1 MLVSVEHLS
10 KMQNVRTIV
19 DDVSFAI
26 EEKDRIALVGVNGTG
41 KSTLLRVIAGKEK
54 ADSGTITY
62 RRELRI
68 SMLDQ
73 DPVFDASSTV
83 LDAVLAGADDVSAYE
98 ARSILN
104 RLGMRDME
112 AEIGILSGGQKKRV
126 ALARAL
132 LRPCDLLILDEPT
145 NHLDAQ
151 MIEWLERYLQKRTS
165 ALLMV
170 THDRYFMERICTK
183 MMELSQAKLYTYQ
196 ANYSAYLEAKAER
209 LQLEQSRE
217 AKRRSLLRKEL
228 EWVRAGVQ
236 ARSTKSRARLE
247 RFEQLSAVRSPQQE
261 GSVELNLRSSRLGR
275 KTIEC
280 VSLGK
285 RYGDHVL
292 FEHFSLQFKRNERIG
307 IIGENGC
314 GKTTLLKIMAGE
326 CAPDSGEVIRGET
339 VKIGFF
345 HQGHD
350 QMDGAMRVIDYIR
363 EVSDQIETAQ
373 GTRTA
378 AQMLE
383 QFLFDKN
390 LQYNTIGRLSGG
402 EKRRLYLLRVL
413 MSAPNVLFLDEPTN
427 DLDITTLTIL
437 EDYLDGFAGA
447 VVAVS
452 HDRYFLDRIAQRI
465 FAYEGEGRIRQYPGG
480 YSDYAR
486 LREEDA
492 RAQEKPAPKKAE
504 PPREKRE
511 KKAKFTFRE
520 QKEFETIDAD
530 VERAEAAVRGIE
542 AQMEAAQ
549 ADYVELQRLTQEREQ
564 AQAAL
569 DALTERWVYLHDLH
583 ERMEAEQ
590 RNG

>member
-1 MLVSVEHLS
+1 M
-10 KMQNVRTIV
+10 
-19 DDVSFAI
+19 
-26 EEKDRIALVGVNGTG
+26 
-41 KSTLLRVIAGKEK
+41 
-54 ADSGTITY
+54 
-62 RRELRI
+62 
-68 SMLDQ
+68 
-73 DPVFDASSTV
+73 
-83 LDAVLAGADDVSAYE
+83 
-98 ARSILN
+98 
-104 RLGMRDME
+104 
-112 AEIGILSGGQKKRV
+112 
-126 ALARAL
+126 
-132 LRPCDLLILDEPT
+132 
-145 NHLDAQ
+145 
-151 MIEWLERYLQKRTS
+151 
-165 ALLMV
+165 
-170 THDRYFMERICTK
+170 
-183 MMELSQAKLYTYQ
+183 
-196 ANYSAYLEAKAER
+196 
-209 LQLEQSRE
+209 
-217 AKRRSLLRKEL
+217 
-228 EWVRAGVQ
+228 RAGVQ

-437 EDYLDGFAGA
+437 EDYLDQFPGII
-447 VVAVS
+447 VTVS
-452 HDRYFLDRIAQRI
+452 HDRYFLDRICDSLLVFRDHVI
-465 FAYEGEGRIRQYPGG
+465 EKHIGG
-480 YSDYAR
+480 YSANMEQLYSTASAPEKER
-486 LREEDA
+486 
-492 RAQEKPAPKKAE
+492 EKPRPSSAPKMST
-504 PPREKRE
+504 REKQELDHMEADIAALE
-511 KKAKFTFRE
+511 KQIAQIDAQMQAHTDFRE
-520 QKEFETIDAD
+520 IEALSAQRMDLEQQMEGKMERWMELSERKAQIDAYY
-530 VERAEAAVRGIE
+530 RK
-542 AQMEAAQ
+542 
-549 ADYVELQRLTQEREQ
+549 
-564 AQAAL
+564 
-569 DALTERWVYLHDLH
+569 
-583 ERMEAEQ
+583 
-590 RNG
+590 

>member
-10 KMQNVRTIV
+10 KMQNVRAIV

-73 DPVFDASSTV
+73 DPVFDARSTV

-151 MIEWLERYLQKRTS
+151 MIEWLEKYLQKRTS

-183 MMELSQAKLYTYQ
+183 MMELSQARLYTYQ

-437 EDYLDGFAGA
+437 EDYLDQFPGII
-447 VVAVS
+447 VTVS
-452 HDRYFLDRIAQRI
+452 HDRYFLDRICDSLLVFRDHVI
-465 FAYEGEGRIRQYPGG
+465 EKHIGG
-480 YSDYAR
+480 YSANMEQLYSTAPAPEKER
-486 LREEDA
+486 
-492 RAQEKPAPKKAE
+492 EKPRPSSAPKMST
-504 PPREKRE
+504 REKQE
-511 KKAKFTFRE
+511 LDHMEADIAALEEQIAQIDAQMQAHTDFRE
-520 QKEFETIDAD
+520 IEALSAQRMDLEQQMEGKMERWMELSERKAQIDAYY
-530 VERAEAAVRGIE
+530 RK
-542 AQMEAAQ
+542 
-549 ADYVELQRLTQEREQ
+549 
-564 AQAAL
+564 
-569 DALTERWVYLHDLH
+569 
-583 ERMEAEQ
+583 
-590 RNG
+590 

>member
-1 MLVSVEHLS
+1 MLVSVEHLC
-10 KMQNVRTIV
+10 KMQNVRAIV

-73 DPVFDASSTV
+73 DPVFDARSTV

-112 AEIGILSGGQKKRV
+112 AEIGILSGGQN
-126 ALARAL
+126 
-132 LRPCDLLILDEPT
+132 

-151 MIEWLERYLQKRTS
+151 MIEWLEKYLQKRTS

-285 RYGDHVL
+285 RYGDRVL

-437 EDYLDGFAGA
+437 EDYLDQFPGII
-447 VVAVS
+447 VTVS
-452 HDRYFLDRIAQRI
+452 HDRYFLDRICDSLLVFRDYVI
-465 FAYEGEGRIRQYPGG
+465 EKHIGG
-480 YSDYAR
+480 YSANMEQLYSTTSAPEKER
-486 LREEDA
+486 
-492 RAQEKPAPKKAE
+492 EKPRPSSAPKMST
-504 PPREKRE
+504 REKQE
-511 KKAKFTFRE
+511 LDHMEADIAALEEQIAQIDAQMQAHTDFRE
-520 QKEFETIDAD
+520 IEALSAQRMDLEQQMEGKMERWMELSERKAQIDAYY
-530 VERAEAAVRGIE
+530 RK
-542 AQMEAAQ
+542 
-549 ADYVELQRLTQEREQ
+549 
-564 AQAAL
+564 
-569 DALTERWVYLHDLH
+569 
-583 ERMEAEQ
+583 
-590 RNG
+590 